1 MEGMILQI
9 NFWVIQKKV
18 LQPEPL
24 VDGAGGADGSGGAG
38 AAARGDGP
46 RKLFMNKLMEAHK
59 RKLSPESSIVTAIN
73 GIADELYELR
83 KENRDLQGEL
93 KNIAGSLDYVS
104 QYLYDI
110 SWELKKNREKNRK
123 LTTKVISLWSD
134 IKDIETPHHN

>member
-1 MEGMILQI
+1 
-9 NFWVIQKKV
+9 
-18 LQPEPL
+18 
-24 VDGAGGADGSGGAG
+24 
-38 AAARGDGP
+38 
-46 RKLFMNKLMEAHK
+46 MNKLMEAHK

-110 SWELKKNREKNRK
+110 SWELKKNREKSVDREAQ
-123 LTTKVISLWSD
+123 LS
-134 IKDIETPHHN
+134 

>member
-1 MEGMILQI
+1 
-9 NFWVIQKKV
+9 
-18 LQPEPL
+18 
-24 VDGAGGADGSGGAG
+24 
-38 AAARGDGP
+38 
-46 RKLFMNKLMEAHK
+46 MNKLMEAHK

-110 SWELKKNREKNRK
+110 SWE
-123 LTTKVISLWSD
+123 
-134 IKDIETPHHN
+134 